1 MAVFPT
7 FARAPDAR
15 LRPPF
20 ALGAVGPVP
29 EPLRGGPLLPPVD
42 RAAPVQGL
50 RVVVTGGVHGP
61 EQKRGALSRRDVQ
74 LARRARRGEASFG
87 SVFRVF
93 RVVRRRAT
101 SAFKNR
107 HRLVFFSHSF
117 APGKHRLA
125 ASLDVAQVHQHSRDA
140 LAAVL
145 DVFVVREVI
154 EVRIVLLPAL
164 VTQDLD
170 ALAVIDRDHR
180 ERGDALLDASHDSV
194 FGSAYEV
201 AGARAHVARF

>member
-1 MAVFPT
+1 MTKHSRSFRSSRRRPC
-7 FARAPDAR
+7 ARAPDAR

-50 RVVVTGGVHGP
+50 RVVVTGRVHGP

-154 EVRIVLLPAL
+154 GA
-164 VTQDLD
+164 
-170 ALAVIDRDHR
+170 DRT
-180 ERGDALLDASHDSV
+180 S
-194 FGSAYEV
+194 
-201 AGARAHVARF
+201 ARARNAGFGCPRRDRPGPSRTRRCAPRCVARQRLRLGV